1 MVMFEA
7 FDWMLYAPLLVTMF
21 IVVIISTI
29 FFILLDELIMS
40 CAQRRIGP
48 DHLGGYGIISS
59 LINGC
64 NLIISQFL
72 VPKLHFHF
80 GFQSFPV
87 LFLLISLSNYLILY
101 PFFLVDLSL
110 SLIILILWSGFSILF
125 IIFSSFSGGSHY
137 SMLGCYRI
145 ISQLISFELI
155 LSTVIIIFIFS
166 YGDLS
171 ISLFFLL
178 MVFII
183 LGQPLFERPLISK
196 SAIHHTEDYLG

>member
-1 MVMFEA
+1 MG
-7 FDWMLYAPLLVTMF
+7 
-21 IVVIISTI
+21 
-29 FFILLDELIMS
+29 

-80 GFQSFPV
+80 GFQSFP
-87 LFLLISLSNYLILY
+87 LFFLLISLSNYLILY

-125 IIFSSFSGGSHY
+125 IIFSAFSGGSHY

-155 LSTVIIIFIFS
+155 
-166 YGDLS
+166 
-171 ISLFFLL
+171 
-178 MVFII
+178 
-183 LGQPLFERPLISK
+183 
-196 SAIHHTEDYLG
+196 